1 MPEPTEQRE
10 PARRDDPIELTRL
23 TATEAL
29 ARLRAGELT
38 STELTD
44 AVIARA
50 EAVEPTVNAFT
61 VTMFEQA
68 REAAAAADVRWREGT
83 ARPLEGLPIAI
94 KSSTPLAGQPYT
106 SSSLLF
112 AERKAEVTAPAVQ
125 RILDAGGIVHART
138 TAPEFACA
146 PFTHSR
152 LYGITRNPWNPAF
165 SPGGSSGG
173 AAAAL
178 AAGTTVLADGSDIG
192 GSIRI
197 PASSCGIVG
206 YKPPHGRVPLGG
218 SAGLDLYCHL
228 GPMARTVED
237 CALLHGVIAGPHP
250 WDMMSLPPMEAP
262 QAPFRDP
269 AGLRVG
275 LSLTLG
281 GYVIDPE
288 VAAATR
294 AAAEWLAQAGVEVE
308 EVDPAWDPAEIA
320 LAARIH
326 FGTLFAQE
334 MEPLLAQRDQL
345 TPHAIDFVE
354 RSVPVAREHGYLR
367 SLELAGRAQAAL
379 AAVFAQVDVLIC
391 PTLPIAAFAAGE
403 DYVERPVVVDG
414 TPLDD
419 VLASLTT
426 VPFNVCSRHPVLSVP
441 SGRDAAG
448 VPTGLQVVG
457 RPHDEESVFRVAAA
471 VERLTQSSYTPQR
484 GAVL

>member
-1 MPEPTEQRE
+1 MT
-10 PARRDDPIELTRL
+10 ELTRL

-38 STELTD
+38 SVELTE

-50 EAVEPTVNAFT
+50 EAVEPEVNAFSD
-61 VTMFEQA
+61 TMYDAA
-68 REAAAAADVRWREGT
+68 RAAAQEADGHWRDGT
-83 ARPLEGLPIAI
+83 ARALEGLPIAI
-94 KSSTPLAGQPYT
+94 KASTPLAGQPYT

-112 AERKAEVTAPAVQ
+112 AERRAEVTAPSVQ
-125 RILDAGGIVHART
+125 RIIDAGGIVHARSA
-138 TAPEFACA
+138 APEFSCA

-152 LYGITRNPWNPAF
+152 LYGVTRNPWNLDY
-165 SPGGSSGG
+165 SCGGSSGG

-218 SAGLDLYCHL
+218 TAGLDLYCHV

-250 WDMMSLPPMEAP
+250 WDMMALPPMPAP

-269 AGLRVG
+269 ADLRVG
-275 LSLTLG
+275 LSVTLG
-281 GYVIDPE
+281 GYAIDPE

-294 AAAEWLAQAGVEVE
+294 AAADALAAAGVTVE
-308 EVDPAWDPAEIA
+308 ELDPAWDPAEIA

-326 FGTLFAQE
+326 YGTLFAQE
-334 MEPLLAQRDQL
+334 MEPLLERRELL

-367 SLELAGRAQAAL
+367 ALELAAKAHAAL
-379 AAVFAQVDVLIC
+379 VAVFERVDVLIC

-414 TPLDD
+414 APLDD

-441 SGRDAAG
+441 SGRGTSG

-471 VERLTQSSYTPQR
+471 VERLTEATYTPQR
-484 GAVL
+484 GAVLSWEKVR